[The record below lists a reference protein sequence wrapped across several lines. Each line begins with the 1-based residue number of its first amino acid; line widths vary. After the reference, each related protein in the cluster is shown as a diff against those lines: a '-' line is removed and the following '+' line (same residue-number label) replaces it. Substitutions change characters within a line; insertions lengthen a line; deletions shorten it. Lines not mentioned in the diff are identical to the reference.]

1 MRTQKLLGASVK
13 IYLTLGIC
21 KVCILIIRKISC
33 AFSSRW
39 RGLYQAARLKE
50 SVSGVVKQAEKFGAT
65 VGVAWYCI
73 EFTYC
78 RWQCRRMI
86 GL

>member
-1 MRTQKLLGASVK
+1 MRTQKLLGASLK
-13 IYLTLGIC
+13 IYLAPGIC

-39 RGLYQAARLKE
+39 RGLQQAARLKE
-50 SVSGVVKQAEKFGAT
+50 SVSSVVKQAEKFGDT
-65 VGVAWYCI
+65 VGAAWYCI
-73 EFTYC
+73 EFTDC
-78 RWQCRRMI
+78 RWQCLRMM